1 MTNKMPAWD
10 LSDYYKNMADAKI
23 AADLEEYRHG
33 TEEFA
38 KRYKGKLVSLSAV
51 EFLDA
56 IKDIERRSKIAGRLG
71 GFAYLNMVTQMKN
84 VEAVAFYQDIQEKL
98 TDYCKPAIF
107 FSLEFN
113 ALPDAKIEEWLQ
125 NKDVAFY
132 KYWINRMRKFKNYEL
147 SEPVEEIL
155 VEKSLTSSEAW
166 VRLYEE
172 TSSRL
177 VYTVDGKEYNDAEL

>member
-10 LSDYYKNMADAKI
+10 LSDYYASIKDAKI
-23 AADLEEYRHG
+23 AEDLENYRQG

-38 KRYKGKLVSLSAV
+38 NRYKGKLAKLSAE
-51 EFLDA
+51 EFLTA
-56 IKDIERRSKIAGRLG
+56 VQDIERRSKIASRLG

-113 ALPDAKIEEWLQ
+113 ALPDAKINEWLQ
-125 NKDVAFY
+125 NKNVAFY
-132 KYWINRMRKFKNYEL
+132 KYWIKQ
-147 SEPVEEIL
+147 
-155 VEKSLTSSEAW
+155 T
-166 VRLYEE
+166 
-172 TSSRL
+172 
-177 VYTVDGKEYNDAEL
+177 